1 MQEIKKI
8 CIECGK
14 EFIRKWNNQKICSDE
29 CRIKRNAALDAKC
42 RKERIE
48 RKRAK
53 ENPSRCLREAVREAM
68 SARDEYGRPMS
79 YGKYVAIKEGM

>member
-1 MQEIKKI
+1 MKEIKKI

-14 EFIRKWNNQKICSDE
+14 EFIRKRNNQKLCSDE
-29 CRIKRNAALDAKC
+29 CRKKRHTALEEKC
-42 RKERIE
+42 RKERIA

-53 ENPSRCLREAVREAM
+53 ENPSRCLREAVREVM